1 MDQKWSF
8 PVVKGLKTFL
18 DPFELDNLYGN
29 KHVERAIMKEFGLTE
44 DIKSYLLRFVRREWL
59 KGHRLPVTG
68 PRYDIWPLIF
78 G

>member
-1 MDQKWSF
+1 
-8 PVVKGLKTFL
+8 
-18 DPFELDNLYGN
+18 
-29 KHVERAIMKEFGLTE
+29 MKEFGLTE

-78 G
+78 GKRSKFEGNFKLEDCIRATHQIIFIQKVLNFFR